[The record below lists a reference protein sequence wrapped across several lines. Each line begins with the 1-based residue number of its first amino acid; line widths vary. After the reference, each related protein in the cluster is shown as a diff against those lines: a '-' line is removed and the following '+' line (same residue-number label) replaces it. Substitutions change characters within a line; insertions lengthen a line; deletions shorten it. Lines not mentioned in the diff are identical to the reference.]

1 MIKSILKN
9 TTEGL
14 LHLFYPQ
21 LCASCNRPLSR
32 DEKTLCLFCILKL
45 PRTNFHVHRENK
57 ASAIFI
63 GRLPIVH
70 ATSFVY
76 FTKDGMVQ
84 DLLHSFKYEGKQE
97 LGRLFG
103 MLLATELKE
112 CDWIKDIDAIVPVPL
127 HKRKERQRGFNQAV
141 LFADGI
147 AKILNIPVLNDS
159 VVRTKFTESQTTKN
173 RIERIENVTDAFS
186 VKDIKSMKEK
196 HLLLV
201 DDVLTTGAT
210 IESCALELLKV
221 EGVKISIATI
231 ALARD

>member
-1 MIKSILKN
+1 MIIPLLQN
-9 TTEGL
+9 ATEGL

-21 LCASCNRPLSR
+21 LCVFCNRSLNR
-32 DEKTLCLFCILKL
+32 DERTLCLHCILKL
-45 PRTNFHVHRENK
+45 PRTNFHAHVENK
-57 ASAIFI
+57 ASDIFI
-63 GRLPIVH
+63 GRLPIVNT
-70 ATSFVY
+70 TSFVY
-76 FTKDGMVQ
+76 FTKDGMIQ

-112 CDWIKDIDAIVPVPL
+112 CNWTNDIDAIVPIPL
-127 HKRKERQRGFNQAV
+127 HKKKERKRGFNQAV

-147 AKILNIPVLNDS
+147 AETLNIPVVNGA
-159 VVRTKFTESQTTKN
+159 VIRTKFTASQTTKS
-173 RIERIENVTDAFS
+173 RIERIENVTDAFA
-186 VKDIKSMKEK
+186 VKNKESIKGK

-221 EGVKISIATI
+221 EGVKVSIATI